1 MNLFFA
7 LSKNDSKD
15 FVEKKLLF
23 AQEKKLLF
31 AQEIF
36 YASQVFSLLV
46 RVEVV

>member
-23 AQEKKLLF
+23 AQALEF
-31 AQEIF
+31 F